1 LSKNNKLDLGV
12 EKLDSLIEFLVQN
25 IEDDRINLSKKI
37 KYGFRFYFLSLE
49 IDIDPNSKSHSYH
62 YRDQMELIFDNRNE
76 CIEVYG
82 TNDTNPVVVED
93 KELLNKWSSKFEDM
107 LNTNI
112 EKKVV
117 DIFEK
122 SIGDCFN
129 KNLYRQL
136 QMKKIIND
144 DESL

>member
-1 LSKNNKLDLGV
+1 MSKNNKLDLGL

-25 IEDDRINLSKKI
+25 IGDDRINLSKKI

-82 TNDTNPVVVED
+82 TNDTNPIVVED

-122 SIGDCFN
+122 SIGECFN
-129 KNLYRQL
+129 KNLYREL

>member
-1 LSKNNKLDLGV
+1 MSKNNKLDLGV

-37 KYGFRFYFLSLE
+37 KYGFRFYFLTLE

-82 TNDTNPVVVED
+82 TNDTNPIVVED
-93 KELLNKWSSKFEDM
+93 KELLTKWSNKFEDM

-122 SIGDCFN
+122 SIGECFN